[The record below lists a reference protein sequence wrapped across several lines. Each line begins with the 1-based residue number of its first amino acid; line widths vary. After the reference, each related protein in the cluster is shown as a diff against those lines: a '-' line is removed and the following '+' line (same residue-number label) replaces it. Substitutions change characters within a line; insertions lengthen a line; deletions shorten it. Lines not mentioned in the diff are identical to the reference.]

1 MIDGLPSSTAICRA
15 RRTAAYT
22 ANGSLPST
30 RIAGM
35 PKATPRGATPS
46 EAYWSAVFVEMA

>member
-46 EAYWSAVFVEMA
+46 PLYWSRTDVLIA